1 MKDPSPWQRRPLPD
15 ILPVEMF
22 RRLLLA
28 GLAGLTLVLAACGG
42 GGGGEPTASPTPAA
56 TATPPVVAVPTPP
69 SEFAAY
75 PDAIAAYLTETEG
88 SSSCLAEL
96 FAAWDMPEPTFGPP
110 CAAADLDGDGRD
122 EYVVRIADAATTGPP
137 LGGTPPAT
145 AEAASYGGDI
155 LILDDSGGG
164 YEVVYRASVR
174 GADTTPATGFLNP
187 TILGSDDYNDDGK
200 AEAAF
205 TGSECGA
212 HTCMTSVFV
221 MGWDGSQYSD
231 FFAEPVAQPW
241 TQPSEIT
248 FEDLDADGVQ
258 EIRVPAGT
266 VSSVGAGPQRNSVLT
281 YDWDG
286 TSFVLTNTR
295 HAASDYLYFVV
306 VDADAAYAAG
316 NPASAT
322 SLYRKA
328 AEDTSLKD
336 WKEEIGARDRD
347 ELVPYARFRLYL
359 TQMTLLPTT
368 DVDTALI
375 LVGSIEALAQEFP
388 NSLHAQAAQ
397 RFGDAYRRQQ
407 TPQAGLT
414 AACIAFTSFL
424 EERRSEFDDAWD
436 YGYANPKPE
445 PDQLCPQ

>member
-1 MKDPSPWQRRPLPD
+1 MNG
-15 ILPVEMF
+15 
-22 RRLLLA
+22 RLLLA
-28 GLAGLTLVLAACGG
+28 GFAGLALLLAACGG
-42 GGGGEPTASPTPAA
+42 GGGEPTVSPTPAA
-56 TATPPVVAVPTPP
+56 TATPPAVAPPAVPR
-69 SEFAAY
+69 EFAGY
-75 PDAIAAYLTETEG
+75 PDAIAGYLTETEG
-88 SSSCLAEL
+88 SPSCLAEL
-96 FAAWDMPEPTFGPP
+96 FAAWAMPEPTFGPP

-122 EYVVRIADAATTGPP
+122 EYVVRIADATTTGPP
-137 LGGTPPAT
+137 LGEPPSPT
-145 AEAASYGGDI
+145 AEPASYGGDI
-155 LILDDSGGG
+155 LILDDADSG
-164 YEVVYRASVR
+164 YEVVYRASARDGLSV
-174 GADTTPATGFLNP
+174 LSNP
-187 TILGSDDYNDDGK
+187 TILGADDYNDDGK

-205 TGSECGA
+205 TGGTCGA

-221 MGWDGSQYSD
+221 VGWDGSRYSD
-231 FFAEPVAQPW
+231 FFAEPVSHPW
-241 TQPSEIT
+241 TEPSEIT

-266 VSSVGAGPQRNSVLT
+266 ISSVGAGPQRNSVLT

-286 TSFVLTNTR
+286 TSFVLSNTR
-295 HAASDYLYFVV
+295 YTASDYLYFVV
-306 VDADAAYAAG
+306 IDADAAYAAG

-336 WKEEIGARDRD
+336 WKEELGAGASDRD
-347 ELVPYARFRLYL
+347 ELVPYARFRSYL
-359 TQMTLLPTT
+359 TQMALLPTT

-397 RFGDAYRRQQ
+397 RFGDTYRRQQ

-414 AACIAFTSFL
+414 AACIAYASFL
-424 EERRSEFDDAWD
+424 EEHRSEFDAAWD

-445 PDQLCPQ
+445 PAQLCPQ

>member
-1 MKDPSPWQRRPLPD
+1 MN
-15 ILPVEMF
+15 
-22 RRLLLA
+22 RRLLPA
-28 GLAGLTLVLAACGG
+28 GLAGLALLLVAACGD
-42 GGGGEPTASPTPAA
+42 GGGGEPTASPTPTASA
-56 TATPPVVAVPTPP
+56 TATSPAVAPPARP

-75 PDAIAAYLTETEG
+75 PDAIATYLTEAQGDAT
-88 SSSCLAEL
+88 CLAAL
-96 FAAWDMPEPTFGPP
+96 FAAWDMPQPTFGPP

-122 EYVVRIADAATTGPP
+122 EYVVRIADAAAPGPP

-155 LILDDSGGG
+155 LILDGGDDG

-174 GADTTPATGFLNP
+174 GPDLQLATGFLNFLNP
-187 TILGSDDYNDDGK
+187 TILGADDYNDDGK

-221 MGWDGSQYSD
+221 VGWDGSQYSD
-231 FFAEPVAQPW
+231 FFAEPVAHPW
-241 TQPSEIT
+241 TQPSEIA

-266 VSSVGAGPQRNSVLT
+266 ISSVGAGPQRNSVLT

-286 TSFVLTNTR
+286 TSFALTNTR
-295 HAASDYLYFVV
+295 YVASAYLYFAV

-316 NPASAT
+316 NPAGAT

-328 AEDTSLKD
+328 AEDTSLTD
-336 WKEEIGARDRD
+336 WKEEIGAGASDRD

-368 DVDTALI
+368 DADTALI

-388 NSLHAQAAQ
+388 NSLHTQAAQ
-397 RFGDAYRRQQ
+397 RFSDAYRRQQ

-424 EERRSEFDDAWD
+424 EERRSEFDAAWD
-436 YGYANPKPE
+436 YGYANPRPE